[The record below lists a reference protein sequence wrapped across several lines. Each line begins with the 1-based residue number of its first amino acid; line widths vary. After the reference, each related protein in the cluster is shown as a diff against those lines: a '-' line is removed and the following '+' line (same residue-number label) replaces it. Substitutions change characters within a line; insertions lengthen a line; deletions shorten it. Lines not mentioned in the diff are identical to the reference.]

1 MICFEKVR
9 TKKFGLRMP
18 QMSQWNMRP
27 CSLQCARLERRQGP
41 TGKLGKKAG
50 DRRECKTKD
59 LEKGL
64 AAERLVEAEQ
74 DLERLSPVRFC
85 RRT

>member
-1 MICFEKVR
+1 MICFEKVQ
-9 TKKFGLRMP
+9 TKKFGLRML

-27 CSLQCARLERRQGP
+27 CSLQRARLGRRQGP
-41 TGKLGKKAG
+41 TGKLEKKAG
-50 DRRECKTKD
+50 GRRDCKTKE

-74 DLERLSPVRFC
+74 DLERLSFVRFC